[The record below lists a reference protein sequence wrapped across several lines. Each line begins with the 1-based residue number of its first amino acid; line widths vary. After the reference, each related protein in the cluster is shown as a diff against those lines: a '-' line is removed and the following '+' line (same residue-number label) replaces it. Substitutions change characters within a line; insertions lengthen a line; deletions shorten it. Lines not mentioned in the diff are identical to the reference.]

1 MYNHNYHLRITY
13 YLGENNMMHKEVVE
27 RKRTH
32 VIALILLLITCV
44 LYIVEGI
51 QALRIEN
58 LFVLKVCEFIL
69 LLFTIIFIILEYLSC
84 KVAYKYSLIA
94 DKLIINKIYNGN
106 EINLES
112 IKLSDILYLG
122 KRKEIPKEYRLRCTG
137 KYTCE
142 LFGHDKIYCVYKKE
156 NEVSI
161 FNFEPSEDFIRR
173 ITKYKKAV

>member
-1 MYNHNYHLRITY
+1 MSQ
-13 YLGENNMMHKEVVE
+13 
-27 RKRTH
+27 KRTH

-44 LYIVEGI
+44 LYAVEGI

-84 KVAYKYSLIA
+84 KVAYKYLLIA
-94 DKLIINKIYNGN
+94 DKLIINKIYHGN
-106 EINLES
+106 ETNLES
-112 IKLSDILYLG
+112 IKLSNILYIG
-122 KRKEIPKEYRLRCTG
+122 KRKDIPKEYRLKCTG

-142 LFGHDKIYCVYKKE
+142 LFGHDKIYCVYKKD

>member
-1 MYNHNYHLRITY
+1 MYNHNYRFRITY

-58 LFVLKVCEFIL
+58 LFVLKVCEFTL

-84 KVAYKYSLIA
+84 KVAYKY
-94 DKLIINKIYNGN
+94 
-106 EINLES
+106 
-112 IKLSDILYLG
+112 
-122 KRKEIPKEYRLRCTG
+122 
-137 KYTCE
+137 
-142 LFGHDKIYCVYKKE
+142 
-156 NEVSI
+156 
-161 FNFEPSEDFIRR
+161 
-173 ITKYKKAV
+173 

>member
-1 MYNHNYHLRITY
+1 M
-13 YLGENNMMHKEVVE
+13 
-27 RKRTH
+27 
-32 VIALILLLITCV
+32 
-44 LYIVEGI
+44 LYAVEGI

-84 KVAYKYSLIA
+84 KVAYKYLLIA
-94 DKLIINKIYNGN
+94 DKLIINKIYHGN
-106 EINLES
+106 ETNLES
-112 IKLSDILYLG
+112 IKLSNILYIG
-122 KRKEIPKEYRLRCTG
+122 KRKDIPKEYRLKCTG

-142 LFGHDKIYCVYKKE
+142 LFGHDKIYCVYKKD